1 MSKAGNLR
9 LKRGA
14 DGAKDPGGVRGEVEQ
29 VREIFAFRKHHS
41 AECSHPERAHDKVA
55 GYGEDEA
62 GVHVNE
68 RAACD
73 FAADWLDPDVP
84 EERYEEY
91 EGEDGADRY
100 FYLSK

>member
-1 MSKAGNLR
+1 MSQAENLR

-14 DGAKDPGGVRGEVEQ
+14 DGAKDPGRVRGNVEQ
-29 VREIFAFRKHHS
+29 MREIFAFRKHHS
-41 AECSHPERAHDKVA
+41 AEGSHPEGAHDKVA

-62 GVHVNE
+62 DVHVNE

-84 EERYEEY
+84 QERYEEY
-91 EGEDGADRY
+91 EGENGADRC
-100 FYLSK
+100 FCISK